1 MAVSEPAGPPEGAK
15 PAKRARGDGDL
26 NAAVVVGG
34 FLAFGSILLA
44 VFGPLLA
51 PYPPMDANPGQQLL
65 APSGEH
71 WFGTDDVGMDVF
83 SRVIA
88 APRID
93 LGIALSATVL
103 ALAIGTAIGGIAGY
117 FRTWWSELI
126 MRISDLIQSFP
137 VFILAMVLVTITGQE
152 IWIVIAVIAF
162 VNVPLYVRLIR
173 AELLS
178 LRERTFV
185 EAAIVL
191 GVPPLAD
198 HSQAPHPQRARH
210 HHQPGIHHDGCRH
223 AAHRRAQLR
232 RGRGACSD
240 ARMGPDD
247 RDRRPQHRDGSVV
260 ALRVSRHRPVAV
272 RIRVRPVRRWGGSD
286 ARQQRTRGVSDRSHV
301 EVAVRGLT
309 VEFPSNAGSIRAL
322 DDVSLDLRRGKPWG
336 WSERAASESRCSC
349 ARS

>member
-1 MAVSEPAGPPEGAK
+1 MAVSEPAGLPEGAK
-15 PAKRARGDGDL
+15 PARGSRGDGDL

-65 APSGEH
+65 APSSEH

-117 FRTWWSELI
+117 FRTWWSEMI

-152 IWIVIAVIAF
+152 IWIVVAVIAF

-191 GVPPLAD
+191 GVPPLRIIRR
-198 HSQAPHPQRARH
+198 HLIPNVIGIIINQASITMGVAMLLTAGLSFVGAGVRVPTPEWGLMIATGAPSIVTGQWWPSVF
-210 HHQPGIHHDGCRH
+210 PGIALSLSVFGFALFGDGVARMLGS
-223 AAHRRAQLR
+223 RE
-232 RGRGACSD
+232 RGA
-240 ARMGPDD
+240 
-247 RDRRPQHRDGSVV
+247 
-260 ALRVSRHRPVAV
+260 
-272 RIRVRPVRRWGGSD
+272 
-286 ARQQRTRGVSDRSHV
+286 
-301 EVAVRGLT
+301 
-309 VEFPSNAGSIRAL
+309 
-322 DDVSLDLRRGKPWG
+322 
-336 WSERAASESRCSC
+336 
-349 ARS
+349 

>member
-1 MAVSEPAGPPEGAK
+1 MAAIDPVELPEPAE
-15 PAKRARGDGDL
+15 PASHALGDGGV
-26 NAAVVVGG
+26 NAAVVIGG

-44 VFGPLLA
+44 AFGPLIA
-51 PYPPMDANPGQQLL
+51 PYPPMDASPGQQLL
-65 APSGEH
+65 APSGAH

-103 ALAIGTAIGGIAGY
+103 ALVIGTAIGGIAGY
-117 FRTWWSELI
+117 FRTWWSETI

-152 IWIVIAVIAF
+152 IWIVVVVIAF

-191 GVPPLAD
+191 GVPPLRIIRR
-198 HSQAPHPQRARH
+198 HLIPNVLGIIINQASITMGVAMLLTAGLSFVGAGVRVPTPEWGLMIATGASSIVTGQWWPSVF
-210 HHQPGIHHDGCRH
+210 PGIALSLSVFGFALFGDGVARMLGN
-223 AAHRRAQLR
+223 RE
-232 RGRGACSD
+232 RGA
-240 ARMGPDD
+240 
-247 RDRRPQHRDGSVV
+247 
-260 ALRVSRHRPVAV
+260 
-272 RIRVRPVRRWGGSD
+272 
-286 ARQQRTRGVSDRSHV
+286 
-301 EVAVRGLT
+301 
-309 VEFPSNAGSIRAL
+309 
-322 DDVSLDLRRGKPWG
+322 
-336 WSERAASESRCSC
+336 
-349 ARS
+349 

>member
-1 MAVSEPAGPPEGAK
+1 MAAIDPVELPEPAAPVS
-15 PAKRARGDGDL
+15 RALGDGGV
-26 NAAVVVGG
+26 NAAVVIGG
-34 FLAFGSILLA
+34 FLALGSILLA
-44 VFGPLLA
+44 VFGPLIA
-51 PYPPMDANPGQQLL
+51 PYPPMDASAGQQLL

-103 ALAIGTAIGGIAGY
+103 ALVIGTAIGGIAGY
-117 FRTWWSELI
+117 FRTWWSETI

-152 IWIVIAVIAF
+152 IWIVVVVIAF

-191 GVPPLAD
+191 GVPPLRIIRR
-198 HSQAPHPQRARH
+198 HLLPNVLGIIINQASITMGVAMLLTAGLSFVGAGVRVPTPEWGLMIATGASSIVTGQWWPSVF
-210 HHQPGIHHDGCRH
+210 PGIALSLSIFGFALFGDGVARMLGN
-223 AAHRRAQLR
+223 RE
-232 RGRGACSD
+232 RGA
-240 ARMGPDD
+240 
-247 RDRRPQHRDGSVV
+247 
-260 ALRVSRHRPVAV
+260 
-272 RIRVRPVRRWGGSD
+272 
-286 ARQQRTRGVSDRSHV
+286 
-301 EVAVRGLT
+301 
-309 VEFPSNAGSIRAL
+309 
-322 DDVSLDLRRGKPWG
+322 
-336 WSERAASESRCSC
+336 
-349 ARS
+349 

>member
-15 PAKRARGDGDL
+15 PAKSARGDGDL

-117 FRTWWSELI
+117 FRTWWSEMI

-152 IWIVIAVIAF
+152 IWIVVAVIAF

-191 GVPPLAD
+191 GVPPLRIIRR
-198 HSQAPHPQRARH
+198 HLIPNVLGIIINQASITMGVAMLLTAGLSFVGAGVRVPTPEWGLMIATGAPSIVTGQWWPSVF
-210 HHQPGIHHDGCRH
+210 PGIALSLSVFGFALFGDGVARMLGN
-223 AAHRRAQLR
+223 RE
-232 RGRGACSD
+232 RGA
-240 ARMGPDD
+240 
-247 RDRRPQHRDGSVV
+247 
-260 ALRVSRHRPVAV
+260 
-272 RIRVRPVRRWGGSD
+272 
-286 ARQQRTRGVSDRSHV
+286 
-301 EVAVRGLT
+301 
-309 VEFPSNAGSIRAL
+309 
-322 DDVSLDLRRGKPWG
+322 
-336 WSERAASESRCSC
+336 
-349 ARS
+349 

>member
-1 MAVSEPAGPPEGAK
+1 MAAIDPVERPEAAAPVSRAPGDAGV
-15 PAKRARGDGDL
+15 

-34 FLAFGSILLA
+34 FLALGSILLA
-44 VFGPLLA
+44 VFGPLIA
-51 PYPPMDANPGQQLL
+51 PYPPMEASPGQQLL
-65 APSGEH
+65 APSRAH

-103 ALAIGTAIGGIAGY
+103 ALVIGTAIGGIAGY
-117 FRTWWSELI
+117 FRTWWSETI

-152 IWIVIAVIAF
+152 IWIVVVVIAF

-191 GVPPLAD
+191 GVPPLRIIRR
-198 HSQAPHPQRARH
+198 HLIPNVLGIIINQASITMGVAMLLTAGLSFVGAGVRVPTPEWGLMIATGASSIVTGQWWPSVF
-210 HHQPGIHHDGCRH
+210 PGIALSLSVFGFALFGDGVARMLGS
-223 AAHRRAQLR
+223 RE
-232 RGRGACSD
+232 RGA
-240 ARMGPDD
+240 
-247 RDRRPQHRDGSVV
+247 
-260 ALRVSRHRPVAV
+260 
-272 RIRVRPVRRWGGSD
+272 
-286 ARQQRTRGVSDRSHV
+286 
-301 EVAVRGLT
+301 
-309 VEFPSNAGSIRAL
+309 
-322 DDVSLDLRRGKPWG
+322 
-336 WSERAASESRCSC
+336 
-349 ARS
+349 

>member
-15 PAKRARGDGDL
+15 PATSARGDGDL

-51 PYPPMDANPGQQLL
+51 PYPPMEANPGHQLL

-117 FRTWWSELI
+117 FRTWWSEMI

-152 IWIVIAVIAF
+152 IWIVVAVIAF

-191 GVPPLAD
+191 GVPPLRIIRR
-198 HSQAPHPQRARH
+198 HLIPNVIGIIINQASITMGVAMLLTAGLSFVGAGVRVPTPEWGLMIATGAPSIVTGQWWPSVF
-210 HHQPGIHHDGCRH
+210 PGIALSLSVFGFALFGDGVARMLGS
-223 AAHRRAQLR
+223 RE
-232 RGRGACSD
+232 RGA
-240 ARMGPDD
+240 
-247 RDRRPQHRDGSVV
+247 
-260 ALRVSRHRPVAV
+260 
-272 RIRVRPVRRWGGSD
+272 
-286 ARQQRTRGVSDRSHV
+286 
-301 EVAVRGLT
+301 
-309 VEFPSNAGSIRAL
+309 
-322 DDVSLDLRRGKPWG
+322 
-336 WSERAASESRCSC
+336 
-349 ARS
+349 

>member
-1 MAVSEPAGPPEGAK
+1 MAVSKPAGPPEGAK
-15 PAKRARGDGDL
+15 PAKGSRGEGDL

-117 FRTWWSELI
+117 FRTWWSEMI

-152 IWIVIAVIAF
+152 IWIVVAVIAF

-191 GVPPLAD
+191 GVPPLRIIRR
-198 HSQAPHPQRARH
+198 HLIPNVIGIIINQASITMGVAMLLTAGLSFVGAGVRVPTPEWGLMIATGAPSIVTGQWWPSVF
-210 HHQPGIHHDGCRH
+210 PGIALSLSVFGFALFGDGVARMLGS
-223 AAHRRAQLR
+223 RE
-232 RGRGACSD
+232 RGA
-240 ARMGPDD
+240 
-247 RDRRPQHRDGSVV
+247 
-260 ALRVSRHRPVAV
+260 
-272 RIRVRPVRRWGGSD
+272 
-286 ARQQRTRGVSDRSHV
+286 
-301 EVAVRGLT
+301 
-309 VEFPSNAGSIRAL
+309 
-322 DDVSLDLRRGKPWG
+322 
-336 WSERAASESRCSC
+336 
-349 ARS
+349 

>member
-15 PAKRARGDGDL
+15 PAKGSRGDGDL

-117 FRTWWSELI
+117 FRTWWSEMI

-152 IWIVIAVIAF
+152 IWIVVAVIAF

-191 GVPPLAD
+191 GVPPLRIIRR
-198 HSQAPHPQRARH
+198 HLIPNVIGIIINQASITMGVAMLLTAGLSFVGAGVRVPTPEWGLMIATGAPSIVTGQWWPSVF
-210 HHQPGIHHDGCRH
+210 PGIALSLSVFGFALFGDGVARMLGS
-223 AAHRRAQLR
+223 RE
-232 RGRGACSD
+232 RGA
-240 ARMGPDD
+240 
-247 RDRRPQHRDGSVV
+247 
-260 ALRVSRHRPVAV
+260 
-272 RIRVRPVRRWGGSD
+272 
-286 ARQQRTRGVSDRSHV
+286 
-301 EVAVRGLT
+301 
-309 VEFPSNAGSIRAL
+309 
-322 DDVSLDLRRGKPWG
+322 
-336 WSERAASESRCSC
+336 
-349 ARS
+349 

>member
-1 MAVSEPAGPPEGAK
+1 MSASDTNNLDEGA
-15 PAKRARGDGDL
+15 AQTFDVLHDSHL

-34 FLAFGSILLA
+34 FLALGSMLLA
-44 VFGPLLA
+44 AFGPLLA
-51 PYPPMDANPGQQLL
+51 PYPPMEANPGQQLL
-65 APSGEH
+65 SPSGAH

-83 SRVIA
+83 SRVIS

-103 ALAIGTAIGGIAGY
+103 ALTIGTAIGGIAGY

-152 IWIVIAVIAF
+152 IWIVVVVIAF

-191 GVPPLAD
+191 GVPPQRIIRRHLIPNVIGIIIN
-198 HSQAPHPQRARH
+198 QASITMGVAMLLTAGLSFVGAGVRVPTPEWGLMIATGASSIVTGQWWPSVF
-210 HHQPGIHHDGCRH
+210 PGVALSMSVFGFALFGDGI
-223 AAHRRAQLR
+223 
-232 RGRGACSD
+232 
-240 ARMGPDD
+240 ARML
-247 RDRRPQHRDGSVV
+247 GS
-260 ALRVSRHRPVAV
+260 RE
-272 RIRVRPVRRWGGSD
+272 
-286 ARQQRTRGVSDRSHV
+286 RG
-301 EVAVRGLT
+301 T
-309 VEFPSNAGSIRAL
+309 
-322 DDVSLDLRRGKPWG
+322 
-336 WSERAASESRCSC
+336 
-349 ARS
+349 

>member
-1 MAVSEPAGPPEGAK
+1 MAASEPVGRPEDAK
-15 PAKRARGDGDL
+15 SAVAARGDGGL
-26 NAAVVVGG
+26 NAAVVIGG

-44 VFGPLLA
+44 VFGPLIA
-51 PYPPMDANPGQQLL
+51 PYPPMEASPGQQLL
-65 APSGEH
+65 APSREH

-117 FRTWWSELI
+117 FRTWWSEMI

-152 IWIVIAVIAF
+152 IWIVVAVIAF

-191 GVPPLAD
+191 GVPPLRIIRR
-198 HSQAPHPQRARH
+198 HLIPNVIGIIINQASITMGVAMLLTAGLSFVGAGVRVPTPEWGLMIATGAPSIVTGEWWPSVF
-210 HHQPGIHHDGCRH
+210 PGVALSLSVFGFALFGDGV
-223 AAHRRAQLR
+223 
-232 RGRGACSD
+232 
-240 ARMGPDD
+240 ARMLG
-247 RDRRPQHRDGSVV
+247 RRER
-260 ALRVSRHRPVAV
+260 
-272 RIRVRPVRRWGGSD
+272 GG
-286 ARQQRTRGVSDRSHV
+286 
-301 EVAVRGLT
+301 
-309 VEFPSNAGSIRAL
+309 
-322 DDVSLDLRRGKPWG
+322 
-336 WSERAASESRCSC
+336 
-349 ARS
+349 

>member
-15 PAKRARGDGDL
+15 PAKGSLGDGDL

-117 FRTWWSELI
+117 FRTWWSEMI

-152 IWIVIAVIAF
+152 IWIVVAVIAF

-191 GVPPLAD
+191 GVPPLRIIRR
-198 HSQAPHPQRARH
+198 HLIPNVIGIIINQASITMGVAMLLTAGLSFVGAGVRVPTPEWGLMIATGAPSIVTGQWWPSVF
-210 HHQPGIHHDGCRH
+210 PGIALSLSVFGFALFGDGVARMLGS
-223 AAHRRAQLR
+223 RE
-232 RGRGACSD
+232 RGA
-240 ARMGPDD
+240 
-247 RDRRPQHRDGSVV
+247 
-260 ALRVSRHRPVAV
+260 
-272 RIRVRPVRRWGGSD
+272 
-286 ARQQRTRGVSDRSHV
+286 
-301 EVAVRGLT
+301 
-309 VEFPSNAGSIRAL
+309 
-322 DDVSLDLRRGKPWG
+322 
-336 WSERAASESRCSC
+336 
-349 ARS
+349 